1 MSWVRLVQARATP
14 DDGTT
19 MDERT
24 LRAVLLKA
32 REAGV
37 AALWMDAWCFRFA
50 GEYVHEDFCAL
61 LSHVV
66 RAVRAVIWV
75 PLSRANM
82 APSFQF
88 RMWCT
93 FEAAV
98 VEHRQLPVFI
108 AGELTASQRRL
119 ARLGPRTFALPCL
132 EPRATLAE
140 LRILSTFNVCF
151 LFMAIACPL
160 ALLPLFFMSR
170 SAALAELVPALG
182 RQFALARNGQR
193 VLRTLL
199 QASREADS
207 RMEEGGSGA
216 RCSLCRPPPKPSP
229 NLLTGARQ
237 HRR

>member
-1 MSWVRLVQARATP
+1 M
-14 DDGTT
+14 
-19 MDERT
+19 
-24 LRAVLLKA
+24 LRNISANCGGLRPKNA
-32 REAGV
+32 NADRHV
-37 AALWMDAWCFRFA
+37 ALFIV
-50 GEYVHEDFCAL
+50 G
-61 LSHVV
+61 
-66 RAVRAVIWV
+66 
-75 PLSRANM
+75 SR
-82 APSFQF
+82 
-88 RMWCT
+88 
-93 FEAAV
+93 AV

-216 RCSLCRPPPKPSP
+216 RCSPCRPPHKPSP

>member
-1 MSWVRLVQARATP
+1 MRIGCLFLRRLKLVSLARLEDAFAARPAGLVLSQLFKT
-14 DDGTT
+14 
-19 MDERT
+19 DEFLFEADSETADFALVSYRQEPRPPHT

-75 PLSRANM
+75 PLSRTNT

-119 ARLGPRTFALPCL
+119 ARLGPRIFALPCL

-151 LFMAIACPL
+151 LFMAIAFPL
-160 ALLPLFFMSR
+160 ALAADLHVPLGC
-170 SAALAELVPALG
+170 AG
-182 RQFALARNGQR
+182 R
-193 VLRTLL
+193 
-199 QASREADS
+199 
-207 RMEEGGSGA
+207 
-216 RCSLCRPPPKPSP
+216 
-229 NLLTGARQ
+229 TGARPRSPEQ
-237 HRR
+237 TS

>member
-1 MSWVRLVQARATP
+1 M
-14 DDGTT
+14 
-19 MDERT
+19 
-24 LRAVLLKA
+24 
-32 REAGV
+32 

-75 PLSRANM
+75 PLSRTNT

-119 ARLGPRTFALPCL
+119 ARLGPRIFALPCL

-151 LFMAIACPL
+151 LFMAIAFPL
-160 ALLPLFFMSR
+160 ALAADLHVPLGC
-170 SAALAELVPALG
+170 AG
-182 RQFALARNGQR
+182 RA
-193 VLRTLL
+193 
-199 QASREADS
+199 
-207 RMEEGGSGA
+207 GA
-216 RCSLCRPPPKPSP
+216 RPRSPVRPSAQRAAGAAHAAPGLPRGGQPHGGGRLRGEMLSLSPSP
-229 NLLTGARQ
+229 
-237 HRR
+237 

>member
-1 MSWVRLVQARATP
+1 MVQARATP

-19 MDERT
+19 MDEHT

-75 PLSRANM
+75 PLSRVNT

-98 VEHRQLPVFI
+98 VEHLGAPSATNPSSLR
-108 AGELTASQRRL
+108 AS
-119 ARLGPRTFALPCL
+119 
-132 EPRATLAE
+132 
-140 LRILSTFNVCF
+140 
-151 LFMAIACPL
+151 
-160 ALLPLFFMSR
+160 
-170 SAALAELVPALG
+170 
-182 RQFALARNGQR
+182 
-193 VLRTLL
+193 
-199 QASREADS
+199 
-207 RMEEGGSGA
+207 
-216 RCSLCRPPPKPSP
+216 
-229 NLLTGARQ
+229 
-237 HRR
+237 